1 MNLLFFLCAGG
12 LAALTAA
19 LVLRAGAKAPG
30 GVDEAKARHAAT
42 LASIESDRAAG
53 VLNDDEAAK
62 LKTDA
67 ARRLIDSAGASDRP
81 RRAALAPTIGAV
93 AIGFLALA
101 LYAAVGTPGA
111 PDAPWSSRVTTA
123 RAAVDAGAAMSLP
136 ISERL
141 VLLKANAAE
150 AAPTD
155 AAPWTRLGRAY
166 LASGRSSEAADA
178 FLRAIE
184 AAGENSTR
192 LSDLAA
198 ALMFE
203 ESNPDA
209 ERRAADLLARALEL
223 DENNVSALELAG
235 FLALR
240 RGELAQAELAL
251 QFALEA
257 APDGPRAADIRRA
270 LEAVRTRMAEAEAG

>member
-1 MNLLFFLCAGG
+1 MSLLFFLFAGA

-19 LVLRAGAKAPG
+19 LVLRAGARASN
-30 GVDEAKARHAAT
+30 GVAEAKTRHAET
-42 LASIESDRAAG
+42 LAAIEADQTAG
-53 VLNDDEAAK
+53 VLTEDEANR

-67 ARRLIDSAGASDRP
+67 ARRLLDCAGAGERP
-81 RRAALAPTIGAV
+81 RRAALAPTVGAV

-101 LYAAVGTPGA
+101 LYAAVGAPGA
-111 PDAPWSSRVTTA
+111 ADAPWSARVATA
-123 RAAVDAGAAMSLP
+123 RAAVEAGAAMSLP

-150 AAPTD
+150 AEPTD
-155 AAPWTRLGRAY
+155 PAPWTRLGRAY

-184 AAGENSTR
+184 AGGESSTR

-203 ESNPDA
+203 ENNPDA

-223 DENNVSALELAG
+223 DGDNVSALELAG

-251 QFALEA
+251 QFALET

-270 LEAVRTRMAEAEAG
+270 LEAIQARIAEIEAG